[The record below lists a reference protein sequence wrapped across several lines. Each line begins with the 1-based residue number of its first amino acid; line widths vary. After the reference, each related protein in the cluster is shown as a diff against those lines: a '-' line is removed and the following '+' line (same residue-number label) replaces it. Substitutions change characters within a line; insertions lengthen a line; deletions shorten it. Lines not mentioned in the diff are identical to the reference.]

1 MGRKWSI
8 LYAKVYSWNHCKSK
22 VDHRSPK
29 IPIVKGWWAQVTELH
44 VHNTI
49 EILGYSI
56 VFLHSVFSV
65 NARTLQLVV
74 GACFSPVYTS
84 RKDVCSYACLHFR
97 NEKWTGA
104 EMCPSNC
111 FLDRYW
117 GRAGQQLA
125 NFFPA
130 LETVPE
136 VVAKANSAQS
146 PSFLKRRILY
156 AMKKPPTFR
165 NTAEI
170 LLGHCGLA
178 LWRHTWNLPI
188 P

>member
-1 MGRKWSI
+1 
-8 LYAKVYSWNHCKSK
+8 
-22 VDHRSPK
+22 
-29 IPIVKGWWAQVTELH
+29 
-44 VHNTI
+44 
-49 EILGYSI
+49 
-56 VFLHSVFSV
+56 
-65 NARTLQLVV
+65 
-74 GACFSPVYTS
+74 
-84 RKDVCSYACLHFR
+84 
-97 NEKWTGA
+97 
-104 EMCPSNC
+104 MCPANC

-117 GRAGQQLA
+117 GRAGQLLA

-136 VVAKANSAQS
+136 VVAKANSVQS

-178 LWRHTWNLPI
+178 LRRHTWNLPI